1 MATKIFFSADS
12 YTTGGELWVTDGS
25 PGNVQLV
32 KDIWPGGWPDLFNS
46 NFPPSFLVPDIGR
59 LFFIATE
66 PTGTSLWVSDGT
78 ETGTIRV
85 ADIAPGDT
93 NRALYGEYPAPVLAN
108 GKLYF
113 AAQDGADF
121 KLWVT
126 DGTPSG
132 TNIVSGSNMPVSIVV
147 AGSTVFA
154 TYHTYASSGGNLT
167 ATDVVSGLTT
177 DLLIGH
183 DARGAIAVDTKVFF
197 IGQDPVTRIDELW
210 VSDGSVTGTKI
221 LATGVDAQSLTS
233 AGGKLFFRG
242 VTSSLGRE
250 LWVSDGT
257 VSGTN
262 LIKDIYPGSLS
273 SAQSF
278 EPSSI
283 CAVGSKLFFSAT
295 SDVAGTELW
304 VTDGSA
310 SGTYMVK
317 DIANGPF
324 SESYPRDFYAAG
336 SKLYFSAW
344 DPTNG
349 RSLWV
354 SDGTSD
360 GTVLIKDLDEGSQTR
375 DLPSNFQLVT
385 QAVGDKLFFSA
396 KTSAEGAELW
406 VTDGTASGTHLV
418 SDIFT
423 GPGSSAP
430 YGLKAVGGQLYFS
443 ATDPDHG
450 YELWVTDGTASGTRL
465 AADVSPGAA
474 SSYPGY
480 LTVVNDPVLPGPPTA
495 GDDYILG
502 SDSPDTIDGLSGADT
517 IVGFASNDCLIGSG
531 GDDVLDGG
539 AGLDSLY
546 GGLGSDSLSGGVDA
560 DYLEDT
566 NFGADTLLG
575 GGGNDSLFAFHS
587 LPGSTILLDGGDDD
601 DSIGA
606 WGTYAQAVLKGGA
619 GQDSFDVEATGVMT
633 SLLVDGGTGN
643 DYLAVNMNG
652 GAATLLGG
660 DNNDTVRFYYSSGA
674 VDIDGGEGNDVINME
689 LSSTTGKVA
698 GGTGNDALNFAQGGA
713 GTADGGTGDDT
724 FDINSSTI
732 GQLLAGSGADTITLS
747 GSSSVAGID
756 LGADL
761 VVDRVVVNALTG
773 STTISNFTA
782 GPAGDVLDLGT
793 YISGLFPAWDGNV
806 NPWGS
811 SGFLRLVQNGSD
823 TQIQVDRD
831 GAAGG
836 SFNFSTLV
844 TLQGVTAAS
853 LDVAN
858 IPSRG
863 YLVSSNSQGGNNILL
878 FEAGALP
885 IGAGT
890 SGIDNVVFDG
900 VGTVTLPATIENIT
914 LTGVAPSGATG
925 NSSDNVLTGNS
936 GDNTLYAQ
944 DGNDTVIAGQG
955 NDSLVAGG
963 GQGDD
968 QYDGGLGID
977 VIAFRSTT
985 LGVLVNLSTGTAIG
999 PEIGNDTITG
1009 VENVIGGDGA
1019 DTIIGDW
1026 QGNRLEGGLGSDFI
1040 NGGAGADTLVGGAG
1054 NDTYVVS
1061 DPGDKIIELS
1071 GEGKDS
1077 VQSSLTITL
1086 GANIENLT
1094 LTGADSINGTGNS
1107 LDNVLVGN
1115 GAANRLTGN
1124 DGADTLDG
1132 GLGADTLI
1140 GGLGNDT
1147 FVVDDAGDAVFES
1160 AGEGIDTIF
1169 SSITKTLGSTV
1180 ENLVLTG
1187 VLGINGTGNASD
1199 NVLTGNEAG
1208 NALNGA
1214 GGNDTLDGAGG
1225 NDVLIGGTG
1234 ADSLSGGTGTD
1245 TASYATA
1252 ATGVFASLAAPNL
1265 NTGDALGDSY
1275 LSIEN
1280 LLGSGQVDTLVGDVN
1295 ANRLDGGVGAD
1306 SLVGGGGDDVYVVDN
1321 SGDRVLESSAAGGL
1335 DTVIASVQV
1344 TLSGNVE
1351 NLTLV
1356 QGFSI
1361 NGTGNGLDNLITGND
1376 QANVLNGL
1384 VGNDT
1389 LVGGVGNDQLIGG
1402 AGADSLVGGSGTLD
1416 LASYSTS
1423 TLAGGLVANLADALQ
1438 NTGDALGDRYSG
1450 VEGLIGS
1457 GFADTLTGDGGSNR
1471 LSGGAGNDVI
1481 DGGVGADTMLGG
1493 AGDDTFTVDNA
1504 SDGVFENAGEG
1515 LDTVF
1520 SSVKY
1525 TLSANVENLV
1535 LTGSAGINANGNAL
1549 GNVIT
1554 GNDTANALNGLD
1566 GADTLNGAGGND
1578 VLIGGVGADLLDG
1591 GPGTDTAS
1599 YATALTGV
1607 TVNLAAMG
1615 LNTGDAQ
1622 GDQYI
1627 SIEKVL
1633 GSGQGDQLT
1642 GDANANNFNGGGGAD
1657 TLDGGLGNDTL
1668 AGGTGG
1674 DLFVFAS
1681 GYGKDAITDFVA
1693 ADDTVQLTGLSGVF
1707 ADGAAAY
1714 TASVQIGNDVVLTL
1728 DAANSLTFKNIL
1740 KSALSAADFSV
1751 T

>member
-1 MATKIFFSADS
+1 MPVVTDYSALISGSAWGGIEVIGKPVIVTYSFPTVASDYLASVDGFTSATVSSFQAFSASEQAQARTALAEWAAASGLTFIEVAPGHGDINFQIVDFNTTSSPSYSSYGGVAFYPFGDWNYFTYPSFSGDLDASGDVFMNSQLASGETVSYGTLLHEIGHAIGLKHPTEVVTNYAANPIVVHDQVLSSDDPTRTIMATVGDNSATGTPHLLPLDVAAAAYLYGAAGQGGVYTTSATGSNSSVSAWSWDAVTQILSQTGTAADDAMRGTSVADS
-12 YTTGGELWVTDGS
+12 LDGQGGNNSLFGLAGNDTLTSGAGNDLLHGGTGDDSMSGGAGDDTY
-25 PGNVQLV
+25 LV
-32 KDIWPGGWPDLFNS
+32 DS
-46 NFPPSFLVPDIGR
+46 
-59 LFFIATE
+59 
-66 PTGTSLWVSDGT
+66 VSDGIL
-78 ETGTIRV
+78 EQPGQGFDSVLSTIS
-85 ADIAPGDT
+85 T
-93 NRALYGEYPAPVLAN
+93 VLAPNVELLQLFGQGLTGSGN
-108 GKLYF
+108 GLANTIF
-113 AAQDGADF
+113 GDGSHAGWLLGLGND
-121 KLWVT
+121 
-126 DGTPSG
+126 DY
-132 TNIVSGSNMPVSIVV
+132 MV
-147 AGSTVFA
+147 AG
-154 TYHTYASSGGNLT
+154 
-167 ATDVVSGLTT
+167 
-177 DLLIGH
+177 
-183 DARGAIAVDTKVFF
+183 
-197 IGQDPVTRIDELW
+197 
-210 VSDGSVTGTKI
+210 
-221 LATGVDAQSLTS
+221 
-233 AGGKLFFRG
+233 
-242 VTSSLGRE
+242 
-250 LWVSDGT
+250 
-257 VSGTN
+257 
-262 LIKDIYPGSLS
+262 
-273 SAQSF
+273 
-278 EPSSI
+278 
-283 CAVGSKLFFSAT
+283 
-295 SDVAGTELW
+295 
-304 VTDGSA
+304 
-310 SGTYMVK
+310 
-317 DIANGPF
+317 
-324 SESYPRDFYAAG
+324 
-336 SKLYFSAW
+336 
-344 DPTNG
+344 
-349 RSLWV
+349 
-354 SDGTSD
+354 
-360 GTVLIKDLDEGSQTR
+360 
-375 DLPSNFQLVT
+375 
-385 QAVGDKLFFSA
+385 
-396 KTSAEGAELW
+396 
-406 VTDGTASGTHLV
+406 
-418 SDIFT
+418 
-423 GPGSSAP
+423 
-430 YGLKAVGGQLYFS
+430 
-443 ATDPDHG
+443 
-450 YELWVTDGTASGTRL
+450 
-465 AADVSPGAA
+465 
-474 SSYPGY
+474 
-480 LTVVNDPVLPGPPTA
+480 
-495 GDDYILG
+495 
-502 SDSPDTIDGLSGADT
+502 SGADT
-517 IVGFASNDCLIGSG
+517 L
-531 GDDVLDGG
+531 
-539 AGLDSLY
+539 
-546 GGLGSDSLSGGVDA
+546 
-560 DYLEDT
+560 
-566 NFGADTLLG
+566 
-575 GGGNDSLFAFHS
+575 
-587 LPGSTILLDGGDDD
+587 
-601 DSIGA
+601 
-606 WGTYAQAVLKGGA
+606 
-619 GQDSFDVEATGVMT
+619 
-633 SLLVDGGTGN
+633 DGGTGN
-643 DYLAVNMNG
+643 DSLY
-652 GAATLLGG
+652 GG
-660 DNNDTVRFYYSSGA
+660 D
-674 VDIDGGEGNDVINME
+674 GNDLYV
-689 LSSTTGKVA
+689 V
-698 GGTGNDALNFAQGGA
+698 D
-713 GTADGGTGDDT
+713 
-724 FDINSSTI
+724 
-732 GQLLAGSGADTITLS
+732 
-747 GSSSVAGID
+747 SVF
-756 LGADL
+756 DL
-761 VVDRVVVNALTG
+761 VG
-773 STTISNFTA
+773 EPST
-782 GPAGDVLDLGT
+782 
-793 YISGLFPAWDGNV
+793 DG
-806 NPWGS
+806 
-811 SGFLRLVQNGSD
+811 
-823 TQIQVDRD
+823 
-831 GAAGG
+831 
-836 SFNFSTLV
+836 
-844 TLQGVTAAS
+844 
-853 LDVAN
+853 
-858 IPSRG
+858 
-863 YLVSSNSQGGNNILL
+863 
-878 FEAGALP
+878 
-885 IGAGT
+885 
-890 SGIDNVVFDG
+890 SGID
-900 VGTVTLPATIENIT
+900 TI
-914 LTGVAPSGATG
+914 L
-925 NSSDNVLTGNS
+925 SSV
-936 GDNTLYAQ
+936 
-944 DGNDTVIAGQG
+944 
-955 NDSLVAGG
+955 SLV
-963 GQGDD
+963 
-968 QYDGGLGID
+968 L
-977 VIAFRSTT
+977 
-985 LGVLVNLSTGTAIG
+985 
-999 PEIGNDTITG
+999 P
-1009 VENVIGGDGA
+1009 
-1019 DTIIGDW
+1019 
-1026 QGNRLEGGLGSDFI
+1026 GS
-1040 NGGAGADTLVGGAG
+1040 V
-1054 NDTYVVS
+1054 
-1061 DPGDKIIELS
+1061 
-1071 GEGKDS
+1071 
-1077 VQSSLTITL
+1077 
-1086 GANIENLT
+1086 ENLT
-1094 LTGADSINGTGNS
+1094 LTGADSINGTGNG

-1591 GPGTDTAS
+1591 GLGTDTAS
-1599 YATALTGV
+1599 YSTALTGV
-1607 TVNLAAMG
+1607 TVNLGAMG

-1633 GSGQGDQLT
+1633 GSGLGDQLT
-1642 GDANANNFNGGGGAD
+1642 GDANANNFNGSGGAD

-1740 KSALSAADFSV
+1740 KTALSAADFSV
-1751 T
+1751 S